1 MTQPLPSDGREV
13 PLRWRSAAA
22 ARRIVVRPTGGTHG
36 WCAPF
41 SPEALGKRTLKL
53 RPVARAAA
61 DDDADED
68 ADGAAE
74 DASELYLRL
83 AIAMHGSRRLLTLR
97 SAESAAGLQLPHRLL
112 NDSSLLV
119 AFRQCGCEHWDL
131 LGSGESCAYVWDAPE
146 APHALQVCPL
156 SAPPPHPPHPPHPPP
171 SARTRQLCA
180 YDPAGGWH
188 ATSPASAY
196 SLERLERCADLKLE
210 PLAAPLRLHPFDA
223 GLAGASGGRG
233 FGTTPGL
240 PAAEL
245 GVAGH

>member
-61 DDDADED
+61 DDDADEE

-146 APHALQVCPL
+146 ATHALQVCPL
-156 SAPPPHPPHPPHPPP
+156 SAPPPPLRPLRPLHPLPPRGSCARTTRRAAGTPPP
-171 SARTRQLCA
+171 PRPRTL
-180 YDPAGGWH
+180 
-188 ATSPASAY
+188 S
-196 SLERLERCADLKLE
+196 
-210 PLAAPLRLHPFDA
+210 
-223 GLAGASGGRG
+223 SGSS
-233 FGTTPGL
+233 
-240 PAAEL
+240 
-245 GVAGH
+245 GVLT